1 MASSSPTLTT
11 IPREKIW
18 ELLLIKNEEQDPAA
32 QREFWLPEYPVVK
45 AAIYLVNHQLN
56 QEHNENLR
64 KRDKR
69 LNMHIGTK
77 DLPSLLEKDLVFGK
91 TFRTPHSSFT

>member
-1 MASSSPTLTT
+1 M
-11 IPREKIW
+11 
-18 ELLLIKNEEQDPAA
+18 
-32 QREFWLPEYPVVK
+32 K

-69 LNMHIGTK
+69 LNMHIGTE
-77 DLPSLLEKDLVFGK
+77 DLPSLLEKGFGFRKNLSYPSLVIY
-91 TFRTPHSSFT
+91 TVEISRCR